1 MLSDDVLLDK
11 AENFW
16 GCWELLNLMDVSST
30 NYSSLYILLTILFDG
45 LRYPPISLPFK
56 NSIYLRSI
64 VFWLSRFAAEVL
76 ICFDDPNRF
85 AGLLEPPTPDESP

>member
-45 LRYPPISLPFK
+45 LR
-56 NSIYLRSI
+56 
-64 VFWLSRFAAEVL
+64 
-76 ICFDDPNRF
+76 
-85 AGLLEPPTPDESP
+85 